1 MLSLF
6 SGSSAL
12 WLCIPHAEDRPGD
25 KKHLIIHGSKLHSE
39 GLETQGHAFTG
50 AASACN
56 TTNTNPPGGRGK
68 SPNLP
73 SNYPDFATSSHQ
85 QSQAAKIMNPDGS
98 ENPPTRP
105 QIGNMKGNGNGNI
118 NLGTSSFTRSQ
129 SVADNIAPGSDE
141 TRFLS
146 YQNSGYQSIH
156 GVANQVGNLT
166 GNGNGN
172 IHLGDSEAAVQKLE
186 VLFKLIPRE
195 SHMGDGTRTQPN
207 SSFTTLR
214 GENNFINTGEQTI
227 EGLANEIGNND
238 GDNNGNVN
246 WE

>member
-1 MLSLF
+1 M
-6 SGSSAL
+6 
-12 WLCIPHAEDRPGD
+12 ER
-25 KKHLIIHGSKLHSE
+25 
-39 GLETQGHAFTG
+39 QGHAFSG

-68 SPNLP
+68 SPNFP
-73 SNYPDFATSSHQ
+73 SNYPDFVTSSHQ

-105 QIGNMKGNGNGNI
+105 QIGPNTTRISFNNSGRQCINGFTNQIGNMKGNGNGNI

-146 YQNSGYQSIH
+146 YQNSGYQYIH
-156 GVANQVGNLT
+156 GVANQVGNVT
-166 GNGNGN
+166 GNGNAN
-172 IHLGDSEAAVQKLE
+172 INLGDSEAAVQKLE
-186 VLFKLIPRE
+186 ALFKLIPRE